1 MEVVPLYR
9 LFRSDPSED
18 LDPLLLAPLLLLLLL
33 LLRLFRFFALRSGF
47 WPDVSVFCCSPMASA
62 PTLAVCPGASSLTS
76 ASRLG
81 APSLTSTS
89 RSGRW

>member
-9 LFRSDPSED
+9 LFRSDPSEE

-76 ASRLG
+76 VG
-81 APSLTSTS
+81 DPSLTSTS